1 MNKPAWM
8 LEMEQRDP
16 LYARYDDELPNKAY
30 WGEGTLGAGK
40 NKSKHAPPNV
50 LSTVFVILAIEV
62 ALVVC
67 ACVLWVMR

>member
-16 LYARYDDELPNKAY
+16 LYAQNDDELPDKAY

-40 NKSKHAPPNV
+40 NESKHAPPNMVSTLVV
-50 LSTVFVILAIEV
+50 LCVIGA
-62 ALVVC
+62 ALLVC